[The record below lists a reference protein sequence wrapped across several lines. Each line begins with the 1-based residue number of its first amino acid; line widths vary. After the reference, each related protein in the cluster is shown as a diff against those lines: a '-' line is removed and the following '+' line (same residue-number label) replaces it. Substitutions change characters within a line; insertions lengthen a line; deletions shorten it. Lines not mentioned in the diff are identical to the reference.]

1 MLIEWKKKVNFHS
14 LSTDGG
20 KEYKSEQRQS
30 GKLSDNS
37 CWISM
42 WDIKKTNTIYCEV
55 HGNII

>member
-1 MLIEWKKKVNFHS
+1 MKKKVNFHS

-42 WDIKKTNTIYCEV
+42 CDIKKTNTIYCEV